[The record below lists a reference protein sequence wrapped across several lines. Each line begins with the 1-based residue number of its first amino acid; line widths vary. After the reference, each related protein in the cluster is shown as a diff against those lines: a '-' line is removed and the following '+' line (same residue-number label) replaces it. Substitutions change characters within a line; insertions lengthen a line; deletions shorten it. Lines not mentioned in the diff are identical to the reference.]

1 LVHRKILQALV
12 ASVSRVDEPEI
23 GDVDEGIVERG
34 EDTGNAED
42 QLAYS
47 NILVSFPFFFS
58 DFCFRIS
65 SRGRIPSRTEGPRE
79 MFSWGARVVVFLGA
93 ILRIGRLLVISS
105 LGGENEAKK

>member
-1 LVHRKILQALV
+1 LVHRKILQALA
-12 ASVSRVDEPEI
+12 ASVLRVDEPEI
-23 GDVDEGIVERG
+23 GDVDEGVVERG

-47 NILVSFPFFFS
+47 NILVSFRFFLLS

-79 MFSWGARVVVFLGA
+79 MFSWGARVVVFLGG
-93 ILRIGRLLVISS
+93 ILRIGRQLVI
-105 LGGENEAKK
+105 